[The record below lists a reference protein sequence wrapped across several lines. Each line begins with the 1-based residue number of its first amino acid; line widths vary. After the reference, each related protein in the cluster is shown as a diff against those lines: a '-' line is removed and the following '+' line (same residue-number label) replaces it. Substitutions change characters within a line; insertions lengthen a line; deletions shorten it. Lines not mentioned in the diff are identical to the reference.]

1 MMKKQKV
8 LININN
14 LDELNEYKKIGINNF
29 LFALEGFSIGYN
41 SFDIKDIPEDSY
53 ILINRVLDSKD
64 VDNLKLIKNDL
75 TKFKGIIYEDIAV
88 YQIFK
93 DTDIDLIWNQAHFGT
108 NLSSINILLDRVKS
122 AVVSNEI
129 TSKEIEDIINGVK
142 KPVVF
147 NTFGKNMIMYS
158 RRTLLSNFNK
168 YNDLEKYNDMVLGE
182 NHTNNSF
189 LVKETEF
196 GSAFFNNEY
205 FNYIEFSK
213 TLNDDNILF
222 YLVYN
227 LDLPVDKMISILDGE
242 EYGNDGFLN
251 KKTVYRMSEYT
262 DRGVK

>member
-1 MMKKQKV
+1 MKKQKV

-108 NLSSINILLDRVKS
+108 NLSSINIWLDRVKS

-182 NHTNNSF
+182 NHTNNNF

>member
-1 MMKKQKV
+1 MKKQKV

-108 NLSSINILLDRVKS
+108 NLSSINIWLDRVKS

-147 NTFGKNMIMYS
+147 N
-158 RRTLLSNFNK
+158 
-168 YNDLEKYNDMVLGE
+168 
-182 NHTNNSF
+182 
-189 LVKETEF
+189 LVR
-196 GSAFFNNEY
+196 
-205 FNYIEFSK
+205 I
-213 TLNDDNILF
+213 
-222 YLVYN
+222 
-227 LDLPVDKMISILDGE
+227 
-242 EYGNDGFLN
+242 
-251 KKTVYRMSEYT
+251 
-262 DRGVK
+262 